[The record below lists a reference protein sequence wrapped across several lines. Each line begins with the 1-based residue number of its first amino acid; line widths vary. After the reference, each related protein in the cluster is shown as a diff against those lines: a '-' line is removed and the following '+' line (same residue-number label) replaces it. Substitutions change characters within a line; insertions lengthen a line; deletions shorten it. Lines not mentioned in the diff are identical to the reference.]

1 MKKSISYFRSA
12 LENLNFAP
20 FVLAGLGALA
30 ALWLNNQYVS
40 QEVYVKDQ
48 EIIRLK
54 IESLETETQ
63 TLRFMALANQT
74 EIRELL
80 PLVEKIETLVSNFIT
95 QALNGKSITIY
106 GTGLQTRSFCFV
118 DDLVEGLIKA
128 LSDNCHLF
136 NTRTKINGDINLNIN
151 VNNANGQRRRGDV
164 EAK

>member
-1 MKKSISYFRSA
+1 MKKSISFLRSA
-12 LENLNFAP
+12 LDNLNFAT

-95 QALNGKSITIY
+95 PNGEVIITE
-106 GTGLQTRSFCFV
+106 SMKEMEV
-118 DDLVEGLIKA
+118 DIAEIK
-128 LSDNCHLF
+128 
-136 NTRTKINGDINLNIN
+136 KDIEYMKARLWPT
-151 VNNANGQRRRGDV
+151 D
-164 EAK
+164 

>member
-1 MKKSISYFRSA
+1 MKKSITFFRSA
-12 LENLNFAP
+12 LENLNFAT

-95 QALNGKSITIY
+95 PNGEVIITE
-106 GTGLQTRSFCFV
+106 SMKEMEV
-118 DDLVEGLIKA
+118 DIAEIK
-128 LSDNCHLF
+128 
-136 NTRTKINGDINLNIN
+136 KDIEYMKARLWPQ
-151 VNNANGQRRRGDV
+151 G
-164 EAK
+164 

>member
-1 MKKSISYFRSA
+1 MKKSISFLRSA
-12 LENLNFAP
+12 LDNLNFAT

-30 ALWLNNQYVS
+30 ALWLNNQYVT

-95 QALNGKSITIY
+95 PNGEVIITE
-106 GTGLQTRSFCFV
+106 SMKEMEV
-118 DDLVEGLIKA
+118 DIAEIK
-128 LSDNCHLF
+128 
-136 NTRTKINGDINLNIN
+136 KDIEYMKARLWP
-151 VNNANGQRRRGDV
+151 QD
-164 EAK
+164 

>member
-1 MKKSISYFRSA
+1 MKKSISFFRSA
-12 LENLNFAP
+12 LDNLNFAT

-95 QALNGKSITIY
+95 P
-106 GTGLQTRSFCFV
+106 
-118 DDLVEGLIKA
+118 
-128 LSDNCHLF
+128 
-136 NTRTKINGDINLNIN
+136 NGDVIITDSMKEMEVDIAEIKKDIEYMKARLWP
-151 VNNANGQRRRGDV
+151 QD
-164 EAK
+164 

>member
-1 MKKSISYFRSA
+1 MKKSISFLRSA
-12 LENLNFAP
+12 LDNLNFAT

-30 ALWLNNQYVS
+30 ALWLNNQYVT

-95 QALNGKSITIY
+95 PNGEVIITE
-106 GTGLQTRSFCFV
+106 SMKEMEV
-118 DDLVEGLIKA
+118 DIPEIK
-128 LSDNCHLF
+128 
-136 NTRTKINGDINLNIN
+136 KDIEYMKARLWPQ
-151 VNNANGQRRRGDV
+151 G
-164 EAK
+164 

>member
-12 LENLNFAP
+12 LENLNFAT

-95 QALNGKSITIY
+95 P
-106 GTGLQTRSFCFV
+106 
-118 DDLVEGLIKA
+118 
-128 LSDNCHLF
+128 
-136 NTRTKINGDINLNIN
+136 NGDVIITESMKEMEVDIAEIKKDIEYMKARLWPQ
-151 VNNANGQRRRGDV
+151 G
-164 EAK
+164 

>member
-1 MKKSISYFRSA
+1 MKKSITFFRSA
-12 LENLNFAP
+12 LDNLNFAT

-30 ALWLNNQYVS
+30 ALWLNNQYVT
-40 QEVYVKDQ
+40 QEVYEKDQ

-95 QALNGKSITIY
+95 PS
-106 GTGLQTRSFCFV
+106 
-118 DDLVEGLIKA
+118 
-128 LSDNCHLF
+128 
-136 NTRTKINGDINLNIN
+136 
-151 VNNANGQRRRGDV
+151 GDV
-164 EAK
+164 IITESMKEMEVDIADIKEDIEYMKARLWPQD

>member
-1 MKKSISYFRSA
+1 MKKSITFFRSA
-12 LENLNFAP
+12 LDNLNFAT

-30 ALWLNNQYVS
+30 ALWLNNQYVT
-40 QEVYVKDQ
+40 QEVYEKDQ

-95 QALNGKSITIY
+95 PS
-106 GTGLQTRSFCFV
+106 
-118 DDLVEGLIKA
+118 
-128 LSDNCHLF
+128 
-136 NTRTKINGDINLNIN
+136 
-151 VNNANGQRRRGDV
+151 GDV
-164 EAK
+164 IIRESMKEMEVDIAEIKKDIEYMKARLWPQD

>member
-1 MKKSISYFRSA
+1 MKKSITFFRSA
-12 LENLNFAP
+12 LDNLNFAT

-30 ALWLNNQYVS
+30 ALWLNNQYVT
-40 QEVYVKDQ
+40 QEVYEKDQ

-95 QALNGKSITIY
+95 PS
-106 GTGLQTRSFCFV
+106 
-118 DDLVEGLIKA
+118 
-128 LSDNCHLF
+128 
-136 NTRTKINGDINLNIN
+136 
-151 VNNANGQRRRGDV
+151 GDV
-164 EAK
+164 IITESMKEMEVDIAEIKKDIEYMKARLWPTD

>member
-12 LENLNFAP
+12 LENLNFAT
-20 FVLAGLGALA
+20 FVLAGLGAMA
-30 ALWLNNQYVS
+30 ALWLNNQYVT

-95 QALNGKSITIY
+95 PNGEVIITESMKEMEVDIAEIKKDIEY
-106 GTGLQTRSFCFV
+106 MKARLWPTG
-118 DDLVEGLIKA
+118 
-128 LSDNCHLF
+128 
-136 NTRTKINGDINLNIN
+136 
-151 VNNANGQRRRGDV
+151 
-164 EAK
+164 